1 MNLENWKH
9 EEYQRRKAQQ
19 QQKLGTAHDEYA
31 RLKQATA
38 RAAWRTH
45 DLYGVSG
52 CDRMVDNL
60 CLLASFYVWR
70 IFFMFGES
78 FLCLA
83 NFYVWWHNF
92 YVWRIFIMFG
102 NFLTNLLRLT
112 VQLCRCWNCTMI
124 SPPMN

>member
-1 MNLENWKH
+1 MDSHTSLLPILFQLPGTARMNLENWKH

-60 CLLASFYVWR
+60 CLLAHFYVWR

-78 FLCLA
+78 FLCLV
-83 NFYVWWHNF
+83 NLYVWWHNF
-92 YVWRIFIMFG
+92 MFG
-102 NFLTNLLRLT
+102 ESLLCLA
-112 VQLCRCWNCTMI
+112 I
-124 SPPMN
+124 F

>member
-1 MNLENWKH
+1 MDSHTRLLPILFQLPGTARMNLENWKH

-60 CLLASFYVWR
+60 CLLA
-70 IFFMFGES
+70 
-78 FLCLA
+78 
-83 NFYVWWHNF
+83 HF

-102 NFLTNLLRLT
+102 NFLTNCY
-112 VQLCRCWNCTMI
+112 V
-124 SPPMN
+124 

>member
-92 YVWRIFIMFG
+92 MFG
-102 NFLTNLLRLT
+102 ESLLCLA
-112 VQLCRCWNCTMI
+112 I
-124 SPPMN
+124 F

>member
-52 CDRMVDNL
+52 CDRMVDNYMFVGEFL
-60 CLLASFYVWR
+60 CWANLFYVW
-70 IFFMFGES
+70 
-78 FLCLA
+78 
-83 NFYVWWHNF
+83 
-92 YVWRIFIMFG
+92 
-102 NFLTNLLRLT
+102 
-112 VQLCRCWNCTMI
+112 
-124 SPPMN
+124 